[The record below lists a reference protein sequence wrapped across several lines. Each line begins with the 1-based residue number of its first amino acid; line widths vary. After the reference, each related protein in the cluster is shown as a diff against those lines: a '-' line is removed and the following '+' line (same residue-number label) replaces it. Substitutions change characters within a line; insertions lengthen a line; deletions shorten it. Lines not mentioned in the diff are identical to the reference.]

1 LRAIGIFLARLI
13 AISRHWGYPT
23 GLKVAWSIFIK
34 NSEKLEWKLPIFK
47 NSISLRKAQSDLP
60 IFEQIFADLEYK
72 FPHPSA
78 EEVTTIID
86 AGANIGFAALYMS
99 TVYPNAKIL
108 CLEPDL
114 NNIELLRY
122 NTRNYTN
129 IEILHGAL
137 WHNNSPIEISN
148 PNELSAGF
156 VITESKSNT
165 TVIPA
170 YTPKQLIEKMG
181 GHVNLFKM
189 DVEGA
194 ELEIFSNTTN
204 WLNDIDGLI
213 IELHDWM
220 RPGCSYPFY
229 KAIADFNWIT
239 HIAGENLVLLKQ
251 KQVP

>member
-1 LRAIGIFLARLI
+1 MRAIGIFLARLI

-23 GLKVAWSIFIK
+23 GVKVAWSILFNNNK
-34 NSEKLEWKLPIFK
+34 KLEWKLPIFN
-47 NSISLRKAQSDLP
+47 NSIALRKSQSDLP

-72 FPHPSA
+72 FPHPNP

-86 AGANIGFAALYMS
+86 AGANIGFAALYFS
-99 TVYPNAKIL
+99 SVYPNAKIL
-108 CLEPDL
+108 CLEPDQ
-114 NNIELLRY
+114 NNLELLRY
-122 NTRNYTN
+122 NTRSYKN

-156 VITESKSNT
+156 VITASRNNT
-165 TVIPA
+165 TLIPA
-170 YTPKQLIEKMG
+170 YTPQQLIDKMG
-181 GHVNLFKM
+181 GKVDLFKM

-194 ELEIFSNTTN
+194 ELEIFSNTTD
-204 WLNDIDGLI
+204 WLKQIEGLI

-229 KAIADFNWIT
+229 KAIAHFKWET
-239 HIAGENLVLLKQ
+239 HLAGENLVLLKQ
-251 KQVP
+251 KKVP